1 MFIYMGI
8 ISEAVSWGKLLC
20 ASIKQPKSMRWVL
33 DTCSRKEKMSEI
45 EVDTLGK
52 CVIIP
57 QASSMHTDKL
67 NGNVWADIGSVSL
80 VLP

>member
-1 MFIYMGI
+1 
-8 ISEAVSWGKLLC
+8 
-20 ASIKQPKSMRWVL
+20 MRWVL

-67 NGNVWADIGSVSL
+67 NGNVWADTGSVSL
-80 VLP
+80 VLL